1 MTQSRIYYEMQW
13 DPRVHPLPS
22 FYISASP
29 LEEAFELLRTH
40 FRERAHGTRDKN
52 FLKKWTKDLLGQMSD
67 GSGEVDWVSV
77 Y

>member
-1 MTQSRIYYEMQW
+1 MK
-13 DPRVHPLPS
+13 
-22 FYISASP
+22 
-29 LEEAFELLRTH
+29 EAFEVLHTH

-52 FLKKWTKDLLGQMSD
+52 FLKKWTQDLLGRMLD